1 MEHSPGYITLC
12 QKTSGSK
19 FKNVE
24 ITPSMFSG
32 HDGVKLKSITEEK
45 PENSQIWGN

>member
-1 MEHSPGYITLC
+1 MEHSSGYITLRHT
-12 QKTSGSK
+12 TSGSK

-32 HDGVKLKSITEEK
+32 HDGVKIKSISEEK
-45 PENSQIWGN
+45 PENSQI